1 MRDPIGLGESFRH
14 GVDLP
19 DLIFVVWFR
28 YKNNRRNNASM
39 IDQRWVVVGKSVAY
53 AAALLL
59 WIKLFFLQP
68 LAEEAAAMVG
78 YFRFTC
84 VLVASC

>member
-1 MRDPIGLGESFRH
+1 
-14 GVDLP
+14 
-19 DLIFVVWFR
+19 
-28 YKNNRRNNASM
+28 M